1 MGAPNFAKDDST
13 IKPPYQMADV
23 RLLLTGIT
31 FEEGSLDGQLPPGVE
46 PSAGLTGLIVAYT
59 CGTSYP
65 FGAYSGMYM
74 SADVEGY
81 DAADGSKA
89 RVMLATAYG
98 PHPEPADL
106 MGRYVGFPTSIGSA
120 RVEQTTEGIRA
131 TATTA
136 GKDFFTTEFSISPTN
151 THSAGILRWVSVH
164 DETGEIVVSDE
175 PWIGDFAEGTL
186 VGASFTA
193 PAGTIFEPFRIAEY
207 QWAAEIGN
215 SAFAF
220 MAKPGHE

>member
-1 MGAPNFAKDDST
+1 MGAPNVAKDDPT
-13 IKPPYQMADV
+13 IRPPYQMAGV
-23 RLLLTGIT
+23 RLLLTGIV

-46 PSAGLTGLIVAYT
+46 PAEGLTGHVVAYT
-59 CGTSYP
+59 CDTSYP
-65 FGAYSGMYM
+65 FGAYTGMYI

-98 PHPEPADL
+98 PDPEPADL
-106 MGRYVGFPTSIGSA
+106 MGRYVGFPTSVGSA
-120 RVEQTTEGIRA
+120 RVEQTSRGIRA

-136 GKDFFTTEFSISPTN
+136 GEDFFVTELAISPTRTN
-151 THSAGILRWVSVH
+151 AAGILRWVSVH
-164 DETGEIVVSDE
+164 DATGEVVVSDE

-186 VGASFTA
+186 VDASFTA
-193 PAGTIFEPFRIAEY
+193 PVGTIFEPYRVADF
-207 QWAAEIGN
+207 QWAAEIGS

-220 MAKPGHE
+220 MAKPGLA